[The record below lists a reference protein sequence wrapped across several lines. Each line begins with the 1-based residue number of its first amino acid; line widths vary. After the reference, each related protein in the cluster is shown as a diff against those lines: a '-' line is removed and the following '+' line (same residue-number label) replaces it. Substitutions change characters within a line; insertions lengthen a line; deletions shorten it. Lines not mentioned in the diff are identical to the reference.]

1 MTYDIYDEND
11 CITLLTRNAVKC
23 LVCDTVLESKHRHHF
38 VECNCDNQAFC
49 DGGLDYER
57 LGAMNLD
64 LVENLCEYKQYTR
77 VQHEALLEAEKD
89 RKAVML
95 QKRIDN
101 NEVVKIGGE
110 WYSKS
115 VIKLLVASNEKYKQ
129 ILEV

>member
-11 CITLLTRNAVKC
+11 CIILLTRNAVKC
-23 LVCDTVLESKHRHHF
+23 LACNTVLESKNRHNF
-38 VECNCDNQAFC
+38 VECNCSNRAFC
-49 DGGLDYER
+49 DGGLDYVR
-57 LGAMNLD
+57 FGAVNLD

-77 VQHEALLEAEKD
+77 VEHEALLEAEKD

-115 VIKLLVASNEKYKQ
+115 VIKLLVDNNEKYKQ
-129 ILEV
+129 LLET